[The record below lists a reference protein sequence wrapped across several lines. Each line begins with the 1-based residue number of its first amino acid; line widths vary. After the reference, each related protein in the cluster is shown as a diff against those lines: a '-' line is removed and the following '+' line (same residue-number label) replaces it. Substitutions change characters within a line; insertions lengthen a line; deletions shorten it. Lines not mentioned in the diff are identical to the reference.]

1 MNLKFSK
8 KLKNEIIV
16 NPTFI
21 NNYKSGEKN
30 IIFQDSNLNLILLG
44 LNQEIVF
51 EKKLDSKVISEIYQV
66 DIYKN
71 NRLQFVFLTEKEFIV
86 LDIKGNYVKKIPLK
100 KSQSNKYL
108 SVFDYDENRNYR
120 FVIQNGNTIKMLDSK
135 FNNVRGFKR
144 TKLKS
149 EIEQKIKHIR
159 ISNKDYL
166 VLVGKDGV
174 PLILDRRGNIR
185 IKLPK
190 NLIID
195 QNNFYANSNSFVTIN
210 NLNQLIRVEL
220 NGKVSSKQLPD
231 EKHLIYADENNLFIH
246 SNGRIL
252 INNNEFKIPYGD
264 FGGLNIL
271 GKKDKTYFHLRDK
284 DNSQS
289 YLFNKIGKLPSFPI
303 FSASDLDVA
312 VGVNQDFITT
322 KGDEDEVLLYT
333 IN

>member
-1 MNLKFSK
+1 M
-8 KLKNEIIV
+8 
-16 NPTFI
+16 
-21 NNYKSGEKN
+21 
-30 IIFQDSNLNLILLG
+30 
-44 LNQEIVF
+44 
-51 EKKLDSKVISEIYQV
+51 
-66 DIYKN
+66 
-71 NRLQFVFLTEKEFIV
+71 
-86 LDIKGNYVKKIPLK
+86 
-100 KSQSNKYL
+100 
-108 SVFDYDENRNYR
+108 
-120 FVIQNGNTIKMLDSK
+120 
-135 FNNVRGFKR
+135 
-144 TKLKS
+144 
-149 EIEQKIKHIR
+149 
-159 ISNKDYL
+159 
-166 VLVGKDGV
+166 
-174 PLILDRRGNIR
+174 
-185 IKLPK
+185 
-190 NLIID
+190 
-195 QNNFYANSNSFVTIN
+195 
-210 NLNQLIRVEL
+210 
-220 NGKVSSKQLPD
+220 PD